1 MKKYLIVDRFWGPL
15 SYSRYRVCMAH
26 HVGVASTAMKDS
38 NNLHTPEW
46 KWDDSLSIALYLCQ
60 THTASPDSL
69 YPPPVFMTFHM
80 CVCAAPNC
88 EGLKWQI
95 SWDSK
100 WRPISASQ
108 AAGGQ
113 VRCDSCSVNCFSRP
127 LTPKSSVAWAP
138 GCLRGH
144 KGHGCFHW
152 TSTVI

>member
-1 MKKYLIVDRFWGPL
+1 MKKYLIVDLFWGSL
-15 SYSRYRVCMAH
+15 SYSRYRVRIAH

-38 NNLHTPEW
+38 NNFHTPEW
-46 KWDDSLSIALYLCQ
+46 KWDDRISVPLCISRF
-60 THTASPDSL
+60 TISSSSVHDLP
-69 YPPPVFMTFHM
+69 Y
-80 CVCAAPNC
+80 VCAARNC

-95 SWDSK
+95 SGDSK